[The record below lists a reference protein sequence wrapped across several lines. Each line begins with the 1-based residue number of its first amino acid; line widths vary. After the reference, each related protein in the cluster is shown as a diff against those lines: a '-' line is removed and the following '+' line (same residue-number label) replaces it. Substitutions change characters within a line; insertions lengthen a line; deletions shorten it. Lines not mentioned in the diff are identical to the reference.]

1 MISDK
6 KELAVNVTSEEQ
18 FSLLLLEP
26 GEIYFEDFSAFMF
39 PADTNI
45 HDFERKRVI
54 GRLKMCSKSIVFDPK
69 DINKPI
75 VKISLK
81 ECIDICEWNNPLLS
95 KISSNRNVICVD
107 CKQYVDILEGNI
119 LAPYKFKGVKQKFL
133 FLLNYAMVDDCLP
146 QILQLHRA
154 SSLAA
159 AEQSSMIA
167 AIVYSRQ
174 SRVSFDTLWLED
186 LYEKVV
192 LETQGSKITPLVV
205 NPGRILLTSSR
216 LYFQPYNNI
225 EPPPSLSCSFSHSCS
240 IHIVPA
246 HLASSLSMSSSD
258 SPPGHDNVHY
268 PVLKIRL
275 QDIRMIIK
283 RRFLL
288 RHVGLLATQL
298 MKLRTCCLK
307 KAGKAREVLMTLT
320 NVYEIATLPLAP
332 CQQTLGLEV
341 YCEGNSHLKHL
352 YLSFKSPEERDI
364 LYQGL
369 IGQHSLRLDNTDQEM
384 MTLQWQNGVIS
395 NYDYLM
401 YLNSLADRTFN
412 DLTQYP
418 VFPWVISD
426 MSSSTLDL
434 SDSSCF
440 RDLRKPVGALNP
452 IRLKRLK
459 ERCEE
464 MPPPKFLYGS
474 HYSAPGFVLF
484 YLVRKF
490 PHYML
495 CLQNGRFDHPDRMF
509 NSVPDV
515 WKNVMNNMSDFKE
528 LVPAFYDTSQKGDFL
543 VNSFGINFGNR
554 HDGAKVG
561 DVHLPLWAQG
571 PEDFVR
577 KLREALESDY
587 VSKHLH
593 HWIDLIFG
601 CKQIGP
607 EAEKADNLFYYLCY
621 EGSVDLDS
629 IKDLNQRHALEV
641 QIMEFGQIPKHIF
654 TLPHP
659 HRLMGLPPTLA
670 TSHSCD
676 FSESRD
682 VQECVQSL
690 TGHIV
695 WHRTETLMTVALF
708 QSHKESVCAT
718 ALSGSGQF
726 VVSVGQDSLLKMY
739 SLAEKRQVR
748 SVTLSS
754 MALSS
759 CIVLPDEKTLIV
771 GCWNNSI
778 ILYNL
783 EFGRIV
789 DSIRAHED
797 AVSCLCWTNSTQM
810 LVSGSWDCSIR
821 IWQGMAEGK
830 RIKPATALVAQLDHD
845 AHITCL
851 DITRDGELLVSGTQE
866 GDLFLWYMESHLL
879 KQKMQGHSGSVYAAS
894 FSPDGKKLVSC
905 GEDGSFKVVDLS
917 TGMLLYSKTLEEEL
931 RDRTQD
937 P

>member
-1 MISDK
+1 
-6 KELAVNVTSEEQ
+6 
-18 FSLLLLEP
+18 
-26 GEIYFEDFSAFMF
+26 
-39 PADTNI
+39 
-45 HDFERKRVI
+45 
-54 GRLKMCSKSIVFDPK
+54 
-69 DINKPI
+69 
-75 VKISLK
+75 
-81 ECIDICEWNNPLLS
+81 
-95 KISSNRNVICVD
+95 
-107 CKQYVDILEGNI
+107 
-119 LAPYKFKGVKQKFL
+119 
-133 FLLNYAMVDDCLP
+133 
-146 QILQLHRA
+146 
-154 SSLAA
+154 
-159 AEQSSMIA
+159 MIA

-225 EPPPSLSCSFSHSCS
+225 EP
-240 IHIVPA
+240 
-246 HLASSLSMSSSD
+246 
-258 SPPGHDNVHY
+258 
-268 PVLKIRL
+268 
-275 QDIRMIIK
+275 
-283 RRFLL
+283 
-288 RHVGLLATQL
+288 
-298 MKLRTCCLK
+298 
-307 KAGKAREVLMTLT
+307 
-320 NVYEIATLPLAP
+320 
-332 CQQTLGLEV
+332 GLEV

-401 YLNSLADRTFN
+401 YLNRPTPPGSCLHWPELLDPGLFFTGWTYITKVLSSLPRPTPPKSCLHCPDPLHQGLVFNAWHQGLFFTARTYTTKVISSLPGPTSPSPDLLDQGLLFTAQTYSTRVFSSLPRLTQPGSSLHCPDLLNQALVFTAQTYSTRVFLADRTFN

-676 FSESRD
+676 FSESSVQQSPSSAEERQLDYGTMSRDDFRD

-690 TGHIV
+690 TGHVV

-879 KQKMQGHSGSVYAAS
+879 KQKMQGHSGSVYAAN

-931 RDRTQD
+931 RCLCWDGFTLLLGGSLGSLYVWDLILVQLKIKICAHSGPVLTVTASDDGSLVVTGGQDRRVIVWQ
-937 P
+937 PAISS

>member
-1 MISDK
+1 MTKCRSVQI
-6 KELAVNVTSEEQ
+6 VT
-18 FSLLLLEP
+18 
-26 GEIYFEDFSAFMF
+26 
-39 PADTNI
+39 
-45 HDFERKRVI
+45 
-54 GRLKMCSKSIVFDPK
+54 K
-69 DINKPI
+69 DAYAP
-75 VKISLK
+75 
-81 ECIDICEWNNPLLS
+81 CLS
-95 KISSNRNVICVD
+95 PHQGLGHHGYEGHQPCVA
-107 CKQYVDILEGNI
+107 LT
-119 LAPYKFKGVKQKFL
+119 VKQKFL

-146 QILQLHRA
+146 QILQLYRA

-225 EPPPSLSCSFSHSCS
+225 EP
-240 IHIVPA
+240 
-246 HLASSLSMSSSD
+246 
-258 SPPGHDNVHY
+258 
-268 PVLKIRL
+268 
-275 QDIRMIIK
+275 
-283 RRFLL
+283 
-288 RHVGLLATQL
+288 
-298 MKLRTCCLK
+298 
-307 KAGKAREVLMTLT
+307 
-320 NVYEIATLPLAP
+320 
-332 CQQTLGLEV
+332 GLEV

-352 YLSFKSPEERDI
+352 YLSFKSLEDRDM

-369 IGQHSLRLDNTDQEM
+369 IGQHSLKLDNTDQEM

-401 YLNSLADRTFN
+401 YLNSLSDRTFN

-459 ERCEE
+459 RVLTEDDVNVTISSAAAWVCSDAIETCFLFAIFERCEE

-528 LVPAFYDTSQKGDFL
+528 LIPAFYDTSQKGDFL
-543 VNSFGINFGNR
+543 VNSFGINFGYR

-676 FSESRD
+676 FSENDFRD

-690 TGHIV
+690 TGHVV

-739 SLAEKRQVR
+739 SLSEKRQVR

-894 FSPDGKKLVSC
+894 FSPDSKKLVSC

-931 RDRTQD
+931 RCLCWDGFTLLLGGSLGSLYVWDLILVQLKIKICAHSGLFKVMLMHPLAYRLSCVTPLAFVAARGHYSVVATNNTGVPRSPVLTVTASDDGSLVVTGGQDRRVIVWQ
-937 P
+937 PAISS